1 MLTNL
6 KHRLAREYDEMPTWK
21 KIAYSV
27 GIVAAIVVAV
37 LLLSGTWQPFA
48 VSTTPV
54 HIAKKG
60 Q

>member
-6 KHRLAREYDEMPTWK
+6 KHRLSRELDEMPTWK

-27 GIVAAIVVAV
+27 GLVAAVVVAV

-48 VSTTPV
+48 VTTGAV